1 MQKVGIDISQYQ
13 KGIDFNAIKNQ
24 YDFVIL
30 RGGYTGFGSTR
41 PLVKD
46 ECFEEFYKACKDRG
60 IPVGVYWY
68 SCANSRAFGEKEATF
83 LYDECL
89 KGKKFQYPVYIDVED
104 IHWQK
109 NNKQI

>member
-1 MQKVGIDISQYQ
+1 MEGIDISQYQ
-13 KGIDFNAIKNQ
+13 KGIDFDSIKNQ

-30 RGGYTGFGSTR
+30 RGGYTGYGSTR

-68 SCANSRAFGEKEATF
+68 SCANSKKFGKMEASF
-83 LYDECL
+83 LYDNCL

-104 IHWQK
+104 VH
-109 NNKQI
+109 